1 MTPRFVALAALA
13 FLLAACGPP
22 STADAL
28 KKAEGVKT
36 RTELES
42 RLGKPTEIAKLG
54 PIENWTYKTS
64 DGSVS
69 FVITG
74 DTVQMSSGGT
84 NSK

>member
-1 MTPRFVALAALA
+1 MTPRLFALAALS

-36 RTELES
+36 KAQLES
-42 RLGKPTEIAKLG
+42 ALGKPTEIGKLG

-74 DTVQMSSGGT
+74 DTVQLSSGGT
-84 NSK
+84 GRK